1 MPLSAMGVD
10 RDAVVRTELLASR
23 AARGLT
29 GLFWWGFV
37 LGSGSVDVGPLGV
50 RRDAALMPF
59 WRSFVLGSAL
69 VEPVFGRPRPSGGV
83 LYCKARLLGLRARCF
98 ASEAEISK
106 GYRHFASVITL
117 AKCCIA
123 ARVWYRCENGLC
135 RVGIAVKTGLSC
147 AAPGLGRSW
156 ARWFRRASNGIPVR
170 TESVAPPQ
178 PAPVSSDRTG
188 SGIGVLPS
196 AGVCLGEG
204 EAVAGQGNGHWS
216 VAVGQGNGNW
226 GREPGIGAGKLP
238 APIRR
243 SLPQCEPAPCA
254 DGYGMHRGAG
264 PATGGYTARP
274 LCGSGVVDGLG
285 IG

>member
-1 MPLSAMGVD
+1 M
-10 RDAVVRTELLASR
+10 
-23 AARGLT
+23 
-29 GLFWWGFV
+29 
-37 LGSGSVDVGPLGV
+37 GPLGV
-50 RRDAALMPF
+50 RRDIALYA
-59 WRSFVLGSAL
+59 LL
-69 VEPVFGRPRPSGGV
+69 VEFCTAKRAGRGGGRAV
-83 LYCKARLLGLRARCF
+83 LRAKLSRC
-98 ASEAEISK
+98 A
-106 GYRHFASVITL
+106 GQPRGV
-117 AKCCIA
+117 
-123 ARVWYRCENGLC
+123 ARADRGS
-135 RVGIAVKTGLSC
+135 AVKTGLSC

-216 VAVGQGNGNW
+216 VAVGQGNGHWSAAVGQGNGHW

-254 DGYGMHRGAG
+254 DGYGIHRGAG
-264 PATGGYTARP
+264 PAAGGYTARP
-274 LCGSGVVDGLG
+274 LCGWRGRWPRRRSDDEEPRVRCVARSHPRKSAASQGPGPSGCPRGASGADPSTPPVRVRSSSSRSGCG
-285 IG
+285 